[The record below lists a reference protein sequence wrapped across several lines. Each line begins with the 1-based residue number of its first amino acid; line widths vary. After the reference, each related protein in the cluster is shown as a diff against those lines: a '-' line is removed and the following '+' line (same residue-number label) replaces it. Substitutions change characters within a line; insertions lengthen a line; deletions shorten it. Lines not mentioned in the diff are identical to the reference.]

1 MGIGRGN
8 CEWTAQVPGVRCF
21 NFQSSGLAAL
31 AAFESRETLHAVG
44 GGYRR
49 RDFHDGQPWYPPTHR
64 TEVAGGAESTAV
76 GAGVGGER
84 IGGFFSVRVVFA
96 CGRDALCLLPGS
108 VVCVWAGGQ
117 DLSDVYRKPNAT
129 RDRGAVDRGHF
140 GCGDVELECGAELAV
155 IEFDYGFLCSPSPDR
170 RRSRAP
176 AAGAAGNRRMGSG
189 AVRPGGAGA
198 ASGRAR
204 GGSRVA
210 NRVGCLW
217 GPTWR
222 VSVGSAD
229 EARES
234 KRGNSGHGRRTRD

>member
-49 RDFHDGQPWYPPTHR
+49 RDFHDGQPWYRPTHR
-64 TEVAGGAESTAV
+64 TEIAGGAESTAV

-84 IGGFFSVRVVFA
+84 IGGFFSVRVVSA

-108 VVCVWAGGQ
+108 VVRVWAGGQ
-117 DLSDVYRKPNAT
+117 DLSDVYREPNAT

-140 GCGDVELECGAELAV
+140 GCGDVELECGAELAGV
-155 IEFDYGFLCSPSPDR
+155 EFDYGFLFALSSRGERSREAAVGATGDRRVGAGVVRTGDGGAASCGAR
-170 RRSRAP
+170 RRSRA
-176 AAGAAGNRRMGSG
+176 ANCVGRLWGAARGVSAGS
-189 AVRPGGAGA
+189 VDQ
-198 ASGRAR
+198 AR
-204 GGSRVA
+204 
-210 NRVGCLW
+210 
-217 GPTWR
+217 
-222 VSVGSAD
+222 
-229 EARES
+229 
-234 KRGNSGHGRRTRD
+234 